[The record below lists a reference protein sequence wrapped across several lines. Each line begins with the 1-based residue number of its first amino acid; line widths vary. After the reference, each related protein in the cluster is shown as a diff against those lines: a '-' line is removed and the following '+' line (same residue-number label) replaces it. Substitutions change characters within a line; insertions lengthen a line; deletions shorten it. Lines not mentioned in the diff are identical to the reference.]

1 MITSGFPDLQEF
13 RHLIWGEKSSLRL
26 HHNAIGLENEN
37 YLQNLISE
45 TVAWR
50 AITSFAVSEPNTLDF
65 VALDC
70 FV

>member
-37 YLQNLISE
+37 YLQNLMSE

-50 AITSFAVSEPNTLDF
+50 AR
-65 VALDC
+65 
-70 FV
+70 